1 MLPASLLHHFKL
13 LLCKPR
19 ILDLIFISYIHRS
32 WTFSDPISLKCG
44 ICSKF
49 CNSSGVQHTHMH
61 IYTHTHPYTA
71 YISFYTREDSK
82 NKTNKA
88 TEKGIGSIFYMITKM
103 VRNDQIVVFMLRYRS
118 YARYT

>member
-1 MLPASLLHHFKL
+1 
-13 LLCKPR
+13 
-19 ILDLIFISYIHRS
+19 
-32 WTFSDPISLKCG
+32 
-44 ICSKF
+44 
-49 CNSSGVQHTHMH
+49 MH

-103 VRNDQIVVFMLRYRS
+103 VGNDQIVVFMLR
-118 YARYT
+118 

>member
-1 MLPASLLHHFKL
+1 
-13 LLCKPR
+13 
-19 ILDLIFISYIHRS
+19 
-32 WTFSDPISLKCG
+32 
-44 ICSKF
+44 
-49 CNSSGVQHTHMH
+49 MH

-103 VRNDQIVVFMLRYRS
+103 VGNDQIVVFMLRYRS